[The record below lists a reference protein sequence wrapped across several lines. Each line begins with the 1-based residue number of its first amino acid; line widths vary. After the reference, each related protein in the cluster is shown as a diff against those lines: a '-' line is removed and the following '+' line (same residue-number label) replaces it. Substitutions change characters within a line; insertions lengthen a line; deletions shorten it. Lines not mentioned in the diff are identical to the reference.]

1 MARKDDDIQKFC
13 YHVNVTSHFSS
24 LSKTDFVYRYIH
36 TYSTPV
42 FKPLIH
48 RVALKSYNI
57 SLRKEHNDTKER
69 KKGRKSERRKGKK
82 EREKAQREK
91 VRLMACVSKDRD
103 SPFQF
108 FEKVLPVIF

>member
-36 TYSTPV
+36 TYSPPV

-57 SLRKEHNDTKER
+57 SLRKEHNDTKKR

-82 EREKAQREK
+82 RERKS
-91 VRLMACVSKDRD
+91 SKRKG
-103 SPFQF
+103 QING
-108 FEKVLPVIF
+108 LRI

>member
-36 TYSTPV
+36 TYIHTYNTPL

-48 RVALKSYNI
+48 RIALKSYNI

-69 KKGRKSERRKGKK
+69 KKGRKSEIRKGKK
-82 EREKAQREK
+82 RERKSIKRKGQING
-91 VRLMACVSKDRD
+91 LG
-103 SPFQF
+103 
-108 FEKVLPVIF
+108 I

>member
-24 LSKTDFVYRYIH
+24 LSKTDFVYKYIH
-36 TYSTPV
+36 PYSTPL

-57 SLRKEHNDTKER
+57 SLRKERNDTKER
-69 KKGRKSERRKGKK
+69 KKERKE
-82 EREKAQREK
+82 E
-91 VRLMACVSKDRD
+91 
-103 SPFQF
+103 
-108 FEKVLPVIF
+108 

>member
-24 LSKTDFVYRYIH
+24 LSKTDFVYRYIR

-57 SLRKEHNDTKER
+57 SLRKEHKDTKER
-69 KKGRKSERRKGKK
+69 KKGRKSERRKEKK
-82 EREKAQREK
+82 SERKS
-91 VRLMACVSKDRD
+91 SKRKG
-103 SPFQF
+103 QING
-108 FEKVLPVIF
+108 LRI

>member
-36 TYSTPV
+36 TYNTPL

-48 RVALKSYNI
+48 RVALKSYNT

-82 EREKAQREK
+82 RERKSIKRKGQING
-91 VRLMACVSKDRD
+91 LG
-103 SPFQF
+103 
-108 FEKVLPVIF
+108 I

>member
-1 MARKDDDIQKFC
+1 MSRKDVDIQKFC

-36 TYSTPV
+36 TYNTPL

-57 SLRKEHNDTKER
+57 NLTSLRKENNDTKER
-69 KKGRKSERRKGKK
+69 KKEWKSKRRKGKK
-82 EREKAQREK
+82 EEKTEKAQREK
-91 VRLMACVSKDRD
+91 VMLMAWLSKERGT
-103 SPFQF
+103 PF
-108 FEKVLPVIF
+108 